1 MEDQAQ
7 EIQAQASTSAQ
18 APQTPESEPA
28 RSPISPR
35 EMVRQIYLISA
46 VVIVLLSLAIWLM
59 ISLS

>member
-7 EIQAQASTSAQ
+7 EIQAQASTPAQ
-18 APQTPESEPA
+18 TPQSPESEPA

>member
-7 EIQAQASTSAQ
+7 EIQAQASTPA
-18 APQTPESEPA
+18 QTPESEPA